1 MKYFASFY
9 NGERARYSAYDVEFK
24 DFDKVLETETKNKI
38 FLNSITLNEYRR

>member
-24 DFDKVLETETKNKI
+24 DFDKVLIRFWKQKLKI
-38 FLNSITLNEYRR
+38 KYF